1 MGNNQKGFTLI
12 ELLVAMT
19 VGLVV
24 MAGVSMT
31 FRSQQKSYLLQE
43 QMAAMQQNL
52 RAAMYHMEREIRM
65 AGCDPNKTANAHI
78 IAANTTSISF
88 TQDIR
93 GATDGSL
100 PDGDTKDPNEEITY
114 YLKDIDADGFSDE
127 LRRNDLN
134 GKGIDDPVDASI
146 ADNISALN
154 FVYLRQDGTRIDP
167 DVAGDVASTDIPQIR
182 SVEITLLARTGR
194 GDRGYQN
201 NTVYYNQAPAPGPDP
216 IFGPAGDNNRRKLL
230 TTWIKCRN
238 LGL

>member
-1 MGNNQKGFTLI
+1 MGNNHKGFTLI
-12 ELLVAMT
+12 ELLVAMS

-65 AGCDPNKTANAHI
+65 AGCDPNQTVDAQFVTANA
-78 IAANTTSISF
+78 TSITF

-93 GATDGSL
+93 GATDGSQ
-100 PDGDTKDPNEEITY
+100 PDGDTDDPNENITY
-114 YLKDIDADGFSDE
+114 YLNGGE
-127 LRRNDLN
+127 LRR
-134 GKGIDDPVDASI
+134 DDPNGIGDQVI

-154 FVYLRQDGTRIDP
+154 FVYLNQAGAQLDNDG
-167 DVAGDVASTDIPQIR
+167 AGNVTTSILQIR
-182 SVEITLLARTGR
+182 SVEITLVANTGR

-201 NTVYYNQAPAPGPDP
+201 TTAYTNQQGTIILDLSASPD
-216 IFGPAGDNNRRKLL
+216 NLRRKLL
-230 TTWIKCRN
+230 TTCITCRN

>member
-1 MGNNQKGFTLI
+1 MGNNHKGFTLI

-52 RAAMYHMEREIRM
+52 RAAMFHMEREIRM
-65 AGCDPNKTANAHI
+65 AGCDPNLTASAQFVTANA
-78 IAANTTSISF
+78 TSITF

-93 GATDGSL
+93 GGGTDGSQ
-100 PDGDTKDPNEEITY
+100 PDGDTDDPTENITY
-114 YLKDIDADGFSDE
+114 YLNDIDMDGRGDE
-127 LRRNDLN
+127 LRRIDTNP
-134 GKGIDDPVDASI
+134 GGIGDQVI

-154 FVYLRQDGTRIDP
+154 FVYLDQAGTQLDDDG
-167 DVAGDVASTDIPQIR
+167 AGNVTTGIPQIR

-194 GDRGYQN
+194 GDRGFQN
-201 NTVYYNQAPAPGPDP
+201 NTVYQVGGAIFVAPG
-216 IFGPAGDNNRRKLL
+216 DNRRRKLL
-230 TTWIKCRN
+230 TTGIKCRN

>member
-1 MGNNQKGFTLI
+1 MRNNHKGFTLI

-65 AGCDPNKTANAHI
+65 AGCNPNLTASAQFLTANA
-78 IAANTTSISF
+78 TSITF
-88 TQDIR
+88 TQDLR
-93 GATDGSL
+93 GTTEGSL
-100 PDGDTKDPNEEITY
+100 PDGDTDDPNENITYCLNGDKLERKDPN
-114 YLKDIDADGFSDE
+114 
-127 LRRNDLN
+127 
-134 GKGIDDPVDASI
+134 GIGDQAI
-146 ADNISALN
+146 ADDISALN
-154 FVYLRQDGTRIDP
+154 FVYLDQGGTQIDDG
-167 DVAGDVASTDIPQIR
+167 AGNVTVSMSQIR

-201 NTVYYNQAPAPGPDP
+201 TTVYTNQRGTTILDLSANPD
-216 IFGPAGDNNRRKLL
+216 NLRRKLL
-230 TTWIKCRN
+230 TTCIKCRN
-238 LGL
+238 IGL

>member
-1 MGNNQKGFTLI
+1 MGNNHKGFTLI
-12 ELLVAMT
+12 ELLVAMS

-65 AGCDPNKTANAHI
+65 AGCDPNQTVDAQFVTANA
-78 IAANTTSISF
+78 TSITF
-88 TQDIR
+88 TQDLR
-93 GATDGSL
+93 GDTEGSQ
-100 PDGDTKDPNEEITY
+100 PDGDTDDPNENITY
-114 YLKDIDADGFSDE
+114 YLNGDE

-134 GKGIDDPVDASI
+134 GIGDQVI

-154 FVYLRQDGTRIDP
+154 FVYLNQAGTQLDNDG
-167 DVAGDVASTDIPQIR
+167 AGNVTTSILQIR
-182 SVEITLLARTGR
+182 SVEITLVANTGR

-201 NTVYYNQAPAPGPDP
+201 TTAYTNQRGTTILDLSANPD
-216 IFGPAGDNNRRKLL
+216 NLRRKLL
-230 TTWIKCRN
+230 STCIQCRN
-238 LGL
+238 LRL

>member
-1 MGNNQKGFTLI
+1 MNMRNNHKGFTLI

-43 QMAAMQQNL
+43 QVAGMQQNL

-65 AGCDPNKTANAHI
+65 AGCDPNQTVDAQFVTANA
-78 IAANTTSISF
+78 TSITF
-88 TQDIR
+88 TQDLR
-93 GATDGSL
+93 GDTEGSQ
-100 PDGDTKDPNEEITY
+100 PDGDTDDPNENITY
-114 YLKDIDADGFSDE
+114 YLNGDE

-134 GKGIDDPVDASI
+134 GIGDQVI

-154 FVYLRQDGTRIDP
+154 FVYLNQAGTRID
-167 DVAGDVASTDIPQIR
+167 DGAGNVTTSILQIR

-194 GDRGYQN
+194 GDRGFQN
-201 NTVYYNQAPAPGPDP
+201 NTVYTNRP
-216 IFGPAGDNNRRKLL
+216 GDNIFVATGDNFRRKLL
-230 TTWIKCRN
+230 TTCITCRN

>member
-1 MGNNQKGFTLI
+1 MRNNHKGFTLI

-24 MAGVSMT
+24 MAGVSAT

-65 AGCDPNKTANAHI
+65 AGCDPNQTVDAQFVTANA
-78 IAANTTSISF
+78 TSITF
-88 TQDIR
+88 TQDLR
-93 GATDGSL
+93 GDTEGSQ
-100 PDGDTKDPNEEITY
+100 PDGDTDDPNENITY
-114 YLKDIDADGFSDE
+114 YLNGDE

-134 GKGIDDPVDASI
+134 GIGDQVI

-154 FVYLRQDGTRIDP
+154 FVYLNQAGTQLDNDG
-167 DVAGDVASTDIPQIR
+167 AGNVTTSILQIR
-182 SVEITLLARTGR
+182 SVEITLVANTGR
-194 GDRGYQN
+194 GDRGFQN
-201 NTVYYNQAPAPGPDP
+201 NTVYTNQVPET
-216 IFGPAGDNNRRKLL
+216 IFGPAGDNRRRKLL
-230 TTWIKCRN
+230 TTCITCRN

>member
-1 MGNNQKGFTLI
+1 MGNNQTGFTLI

-43 QMAAMQQNL
+43 QIAGMQQNL

-65 AGCDPNKTANAHI
+65 AGCNPNLTASAQFVSANA
-78 IAANTTSISF
+78 TSITF
-88 TQDIR
+88 TQDLR
-93 GATDGSL
+93 GTTEGSL
-100 PDGDTKDPNEEITY
+100 PDGDTNDPNENITYSLNGDKLERKDPN
-114 YLKDIDADGFSDE
+114 
-127 LRRNDLN
+127 
-134 GKGIDDPVDASI
+134 GIGDQAI

-154 FVYLRQDGTRIDP
+154 FVYLRQDGTRID
-167 DVAGDVASTDIPQIR
+167 DGAGNVTVGIPQIR

-194 GDRGYQN
+194 GDRGFQN
-201 NTVYYNQAPAPGPDP
+201 NTVYTNRPGNT
-216 IFGPAGDNNRRKLL
+216 IFGPANDSCRRKLL
-230 TTWIKCRN
+230 TTCIKCRN

>member
-1 MGNNQKGFTLI
+1 MGNNHKGFTLI

-24 MAGVSMT
+24 MAGVSTT

-65 AGCDPNKTANAHI
+65 AGCDPNQTVNAQFVTANA
-78 IAANTTSISF
+78 TSITF

-93 GATDGSL
+93 GTTEGSK
-100 PDGDTKDPNEEITY
+100 PDGDTDDPNENITY
-114 YLKDIDADGFSDE
+114 YLNGGE
-127 LRRNDLN
+127 LRRNDPN
-134 GKGIDDPVDASI
+134 GIGDQVI
-146 ADNISALN
+146 AENISALN
-154 FVYLRQDGTRIDP
+154 FVYLNQAGTQLDNDG
-167 DVAGDVASTDIPQIR
+167 AGNVTTSILQIR

-194 GDRGYQN
+194 GDRGFQN
-201 NTVYYNQAPAPGPDP
+201 NTIYKNRP
-216 IFGPAGDNNRRKLL
+216 GDNIFVATGDNFRRKLL
-230 TTWIKCRN
+230 TTCITCRN

>member
-1 MGNNQKGFTLI
+1 MGNNHKGFTLI

-52 RAAMYHMEREIRM
+52 RAAMFHMEREIRV
-65 AGCDPNKTANAHI
+65 AGCDPNLTASAQFVTANA
-78 IAANTTSISF
+78 TSMTF
-88 TQDIR
+88 TQDLR
-93 GATDGSL
+93 GTTEGSL
-100 PDGDTKDPNEEITY
+100 PDGDTDDPNENITY
-114 YLKDIDADGFSDE
+114 YLNDIDMDGRGDE
-127 LRRNDLN
+127 LRRIDTNP
-134 GKGIDDPVDASI
+134 GGIGNQVI

-154 FVYLRQDGTRIDP
+154 FVYLDQAGTQLDDDG
-167 DVAGDVASTDIPQIR
+167 AGNVTTGIPQIR

-194 GDRGYQN
+194 GDRGFQN
-201 NTVYYNQAPAPGPDP
+201 NTVYQVGGAVFVAPG
-216 IFGPAGDNNRRKLL
+216 DNRRRKLL
-230 TTWIKCRN
+230 TTGIKCRN

>member
-1 MGNNQKGFTLI
+1 MGNNHKGFTLI

-24 MAGVSMT
+24 MAGVSAT

-43 QMAAMQQNL
+43 QVAAMQQNL

-65 AGCDPNKTANAHI
+65 AGCDPNQTVDAQFVTANA
-78 IAANTTSISF
+78 TSITF
-88 TQDIR
+88 TQDLR
-93 GATDGSL
+93 GDTEGSQ
-100 PDGDTKDPNEEITY
+100 PDGDTDDPNENITY
-114 YLKDIDADGFSDE
+114 YLNGDE

-134 GKGIDDPVDASI
+134 GIGDQVI

-154 FVYLRQDGTRIDP
+154 FVYLNQAGTRID
-167 DVAGDVASTDIPQIR
+167 DDSAGNVTTSILQIR

-194 GDRGYQN
+194 GDRGFQN
-201 NTVYYNQAPAPGPDP
+201 NTVYTNRP
-216 IFGPAGDNNRRKLL
+216 GDNIFVATGDNFRRKLL
-230 TTWIKCRN
+230 TTCITCRN